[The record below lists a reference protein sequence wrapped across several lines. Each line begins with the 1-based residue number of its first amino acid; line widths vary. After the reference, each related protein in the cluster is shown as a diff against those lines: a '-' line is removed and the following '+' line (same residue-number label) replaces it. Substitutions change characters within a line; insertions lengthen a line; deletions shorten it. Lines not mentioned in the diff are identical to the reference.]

1 MRQMM
6 HTIQAPV
13 WTQSEYGEPV
23 KTYSEAESIF
33 MKVQW
38 NVLAENDANNTR
50 FRQYELVGLTREEP
64 AEGSLVDGKYVV
76 GYVEKG
82 RWNRVFM
89 TYAEGKDRTYG
100 TV

>member
-1 MRQMM
+1 M
-6 HTIQAPV
+6 HTVQAPT
-13 WTQSEYGEPV
+13 WTQSAYGEPV
-23 KTYSEAESIF
+23 ASYGEPETIF
-33 MKVQW
+33 MKMGW
-38 NVLAENDANNTR
+38 NNLADNEANNAR
-50 FRQYELVGLTREEP
+50 FRQYELVGLTHEHP

-76 GYVEKG
+76 GYVEEG